1 MTITAWLIPFPDGSG
16 VLAVGFLEGLTGKPL
31 VVFAPGKTAMGALSG
46 LFAQAKSIEMV
57 TAAARRWPLMPI
69 EVN

>member
-1 MTITAWLIPFPDGSG
+1 MTITVHLLPFPDGSSG
-16 VLAVGFLEGLTGKPL
+16 LAVGFLEGLTGKPL
-31 VVFAPGKTAMGALSG
+31 VVFAVGKTPMEALSG

-57 TAAARRWPLMPI
+57 TAAAKRWPLMPI